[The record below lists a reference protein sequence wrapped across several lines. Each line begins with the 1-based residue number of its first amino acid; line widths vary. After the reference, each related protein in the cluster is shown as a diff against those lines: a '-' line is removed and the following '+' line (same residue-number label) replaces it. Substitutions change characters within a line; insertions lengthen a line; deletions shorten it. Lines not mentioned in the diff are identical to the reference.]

1 MPPATASVRIDK
13 LGLSHYLRNYE
24 EYLGPVRDQPLKL
37 LELGIANG
45 DSLRYWRQ
53 MLPSAT
59 IAGLDIR
66 AVDLDE
72 PGVQCFQ
79 GEQQDP
85 VVLDR
90 IAAEVAP
97 DGFDVV
103 IDDASHVGQ
112 FTRLSFWHLYEHHL
126 KPGGLYFIE
135 DWGTG
140 YWPDYPDG
148 RHYTPPEP
156 VFSRRERVFNA
167 LAPRPWVRG
176 SRALRKAV
184 GYLRWNWVQAR
195 FPSHDYGMVGF
206 VKELVDECGAADRT
220 HHQFGRGT
228 PRASRLEWVRVSHGH
243 VIVKKP
249 DPYPPP
255 MPAG

>member
-1 MPPATASVRIDK
+1 MPTVTASVRIDK
-13 LGLSHYLRNYE
+13 LGLAHYLRNYDE
-24 EYLGPVRDQPLKL
+24 FLGPVRDQPLRL

-53 MLPSAT
+53 TLPNAT

-66 AVDLDE
+66 AVEVDE
-72 PGVQCFQ
+72 PGVHCFQ

-85 VVLDR
+85 AVLDR
-90 IAAEVAP
+90 LAAEVAP

-103 IDDASHVGQ
+103 VDDASHVGQ

-140 YWPDYPDG
+140 YWPEYPDG
-148 RHYTPPEP
+148 RHYTPPAP
-156 VFSRRERVFNA
+156 AFSRRERVLNA
-167 LAPRPWVRG
+167 LARRPWVRG
-176 SRALRKAV
+176 RRLLRKAV
-184 GYLRWNWVQAR
+184 GYLRWHGVQAR

-220 HHQFGRGT
+220 HPQYGRGT
-228 PRASRLEWVRVSHGH
+228 PRASRFEWVRVSHGH

-249 DPYPPP
+249 DPYPPQV
-255 MPAG
+255 GG